1 MQNREGIV
9 LPADDTYFLSIRGI
23 GSFTGAFQFQIHEIP
38 ELTVRTI
45 QLDEFIGDPA
55 LDAINV
61 PGERNLY
68 QFQGTAGQQIFFDAI
83 RGNRFGI
90 NRILTNPSGATL
102 LSGGIQDASE
112 ITLTET
118 GQYDLLI
125 DGLEDE
131 SFLVREVAAK
141 TLGKIGSKK
150 ALGSLRKVAAGD
162 SHEPVRRAAKE
173 ALLRINNINNGS
185 GKGRSRRF

>member
-1 MQNREGIV
+1 MDRLADALKAVGPPAIPLLVKRLDSSLWSVRHRASDV
-9 LPADDTYFLSIRGI
+9 LAHIGTPAVPHL
-23 GSFTGAFQFQIHEIP
+23 
-38 ELTVRTI
+38 V
-45 QLDEFIGDPA
+45 
-55 LDAINV
+55 DA
-61 PGERNLY
+61 
-68 QFQGTAGQQIFFDAI
+68 
-83 RGNRFGI
+83 
-90 NRILTNPSGATL
+90 
-102 LSGGIQDASE
+102 
-112 ITLTET
+112 
-118 GQYDLLI
+118 
-125 DGLEDE
+125 LEDE